1 MQTVSDKNLT
11 NVNIG
16 IFLKVAD
23 CEGGLS
29 KMQGCLLF
37 E

>member
-1 MQTVSDKNLT
+1 MQTTSDKNLT

-16 IFLKVAD
+16 VFLKIED
-23 CEGGLS
+23 Y
-29 KMQGCLLF
+29 MQGRLLF